1 MRSFFTRRTRITFI
15 GAAALCGGLTGA
27 GSISAATDT
36 ANVEVTATVTANCT
50 ITSTG
55 LAFGSYDPV
64 TANVASDL
72 DATGTLT
79 VTCTN
84 GSTGEI
90 SLGQGSNADTGST
103 DAAPVRRMVSGL
115 NFLSYALY
123 QDAGRTTV
131 WGNTTDTD
139 VAHSGDG
146 TATDVTIHGRVASA
160 QNVPTGSYADTV
172 VATVTF

>member
-1 MRSFFTRRTRITFI
+1 MRSIFTRRARITFI
-15 GAAALCGGLTGA
+15 GAAALCGGMLGA
-27 GSISAATDT
+27 SSISAATDT

-55 LAFGSYDPV
+55 LAFGAYDPV
-64 TANVASDL
+64 TANVATNL

-90 SLGQGSNADTGST
+90 SLGQGANADTGST
-103 DAAPVRRMVSGL
+103 DAVPLRRMVSGL
-115 NFLSYALY
+115 NFLSYTLY
-123 QDAGRTTV
+123 QDSGRTTV
-131 WGNTTDTD
+131 WGNTTGTD

-146 TATDVTIHGRVASA
+146 TATDVTIYGRVASA